1 MDAVVSPVVNFTVG
15 LGVKKVK
22 QGIGVRKRIKELG
35 EDLELFIHP
44 RVSDAHL
51 SVVGGGYMKE
61 DGFQYLKLVK
71 VIMDKFQDLV
81 LVYNNEFRDDPDE
94 LRKVDWGKAHLLFR
108 PSSVKQFPLRLRI
121 GRMIYSI
128 KEKLRKFKEHQNCS
142 TAVPKQT
149 ERDCSSSDVEESKI
163 LGRDKEKAK
172 LKGMLGCSDD
182 MPATAR
188 NQEVATP
195 TIASTSTSTAVKFVF
210 ITGTTGCGK
219 TALAQFVIKDRK
231 VKEHFKDN
239 IFWVSVSGLVDDKKK
254 FAIAIIE
261 AMGGEAPNYHEWDP
275 LHSHL
280 RNCIKK
286 KEMMLLVLDGPCGVD
301 YETWERELK
310 PCFDAAAPGSRIL
323 VTTHLTNL
331 STMMGV
337 SSELTLPLSGLPYDD
352 ADDAWL
358 LLCDA
363 AFPGQSG
370 EQIREYEMIGKELAR
385 GCAGIPG
392 VITKLGR
399 VLRMKKTPQQWN
411 DVHENGI
418 WNLNEGNLTSN
429 YEGLLPRHLF
439 ATYDAFLDPALQQ
452 CFKFCAGLPYGY
464 EINKGILIKLWMA
477 LDYLNGTRTCQMEE
491 KGDMYFNLLT
501 TCSFLYKSNP
511 GGDVYKLYG
520 HVDALARHLAGN
532 ESCYYSVTGTSSCS
546 NGCIGPDTRHLTI
559 NLGDSDMDYVP
570 GPLFKAVNLW
580 MLNLMTISATLKVP
594 SYVFSQFPLLRA
606 LDMSCTGLTELPSE
620 VSKLKLLK
628 VLILSGSRFQKL
640 PDTVCNLKLLETLNL
655 NECVELTEL
664 PPKIGQVTT
673 LRHLEISDTPKLQ
686 KFPKGF
692 GKLINLRTLSKF
704 VVAAQGSRKGAK
716 IGELRELNL
725 LQGCLTIKG
734 LNRVKSGSD
743 AMKAALVD
751 KKGLRSLC
759 LDFDRNLSQK
769 PETLQIMED
778 VLEALRPNAMAISN
792 VDLCNYPS
800 ARMPSWWTAPTNQD

>member
-1 MDAVVSPVVNFTVG
+1 MDVVVSPVVNSTVG

-44 RVSDAHL
+44 RVGDAHL
-51 SVVGGGYMKE
+51 SVVGSGYMKE
-61 DGFQYLKLVK
+61 DGFQYLRLVK
-71 VIMDKFQDLV
+71 VILDEFQDLM
-81 LVYNNEFRDDPDE
+81 LVYNREFRDDPDE
-94 LRKVDWGKAHLLFR
+94 LKKVDWGKAHLLFR
-108 PSSVKQFPLRLRI
+108 LSSVKRFPLRLRI
-121 GRMIYSI
+121 GSTINSI
-128 KEKLRKFKEHQNCS
+128 NEKLRKFKEHQNCS

-149 ERDCSSSDVEESKI
+149 ERDCSSSDVDESKI
-163 LGRDKEKAK
+163 LGRDKEKAD
-172 LKGMLGCSDD
+172 LMSMLGCSDD
-182 MPATAR
+182 TPATT
-188 NQEVATP
+188 TP
-195 TIASTSTSTAVKFVF
+195 TTASTSTSTAVKFVF

-219 TALAQFVIKDRK
+219 TALAQFVIKDKK

-254 FAIAIIE
+254 FAIALIE
-261 AMGGEAPNYHEWDP
+261 AMREKAPKYHEWNP

-286 KEMMLLVLDGPCGVD
+286 KEMMLLVLDGACGVD
-301 YETWERELK
+301 YETWEGELK

-337 SSELTLPLSGLPYDD
+337 SSELTFPLSGLPYDD

-370 EQIREYEMIGKELAR
+370 EQIREYEMIGKKLAR

-418 WNLNEGNLTSN
+418 WNLNEGNLNSN
-429 YEGLLPRHLF
+429 YERLLPRHLF
-439 ATYDAFLDPALQQ
+439 VTYDAFLDPALQQ
-452 CFKFCAGLPYGY
+452 CFKFCAGLPYEY
-464 EINKGILIKLWMA
+464 EINRGILIKLWMA
-477 LDYLNGTRTCQMEE
+477 LDYLNGTRTGQMEE

-511 GGDVYKLYG
+511 GGNVYKFYG

-532 ESCYYSVTGTSSCS
+532 ESCCYPVTGTSSCS

-570 GPLFKAVNLW
+570 GPLSKAVKLR
-580 MLNLMTISATLKVP
+580 MLKLMTISATLKVP
-594 SYVFSQFPLLRA
+594 SYVFSQFPLLMA

-620 VSKLKLLK
+620 VSKLKSLK
-628 VLILSGSRFQKL
+628 ILILSGSRFQKL
-640 PDTVCNLKLLETLNL
+640 PDTVCDLNCLETLIL
-655 NECVELTEL
+655 NECLELTEL
-664 PPKIGQVTT
+664 PQKIGQLTK

-692 GKLINLRTLSKF
+692 RKLINLRTLSKF

-716 IGELRELNL
+716 IGELQELNL
-725 LQGCLTIKG
+725 LQGRLTIKG
-734 LNRVKSGSD
+734 LNRVQSGSD
-743 AMKAALVD
+743 AVKAALVD
-751 KKGLRSLC
+751 KKDLRSLC
-759 LDFDRNLSQK
+759 LDFERNLSQK
-769 PETLQIMED
+769 PEKVQIMED
-778 VLEALRPNAMAISN
+778 VLEALKPNATAISN